1 MQARAAITCRLFAL
15 APVAL
20 ALVGLLP
27 AVTLAQDGI
36 QTETV
41 QIRDQRQPE
50 APATGS
56 AYLNV
61 PSGAQATPMRRN
73 PTTSQQI
80 PGQSPSRETTQI
92 SVNTQRGS
100 AMAQLSRAE
109 LEATLAQLSAT
120 ERRVLQDAI
129 AGTDICDTPPEVAAV
144 RALCANR
151 IETRASEYG
160 DRAPQAISAEE
171 SLLRGGLDKN
181 NAPNVVEVIQRL
193 SRTSTTADNFNNQ
206 EIASIALAPPPEQ
219 IGKEEEASALS
230 GLPPGTEG
238 LINAIINQLGGGAG
252 GP

>member
-1 MQARAAITCRLFAL
+1 MQARAAMTYRLFAL

-27 AVTLAQDGI
+27 IATLAQEGS

-41 QIRDQRQPE
+41 QIRDQQQPDV
-50 APATGS
+50 PATGS
-56 AYLNV
+56 AYLDV
-61 PSGAQATPMRRN
+61 PSSAPSATIRRN
-73 PTTSQQI
+73 STTSQQI
-80 PGQSPSRETTQI
+80 VSQDPSRETTQI
-92 SVNTQRGS
+92 SVNTQRG
-100 AMAQLSRAE
+100 AGMAQLSQAE

-120 ERRVLQDAI
+120 ERRVLLDAI

-151 IETRASEYG
+151 IETRASEFG
-160 DRAPQAISAEE
+160 GQDPQAISAEE